1 MRAWNRWRRHYVKLL
16 DEIVAAPGAPLHGLD
31 MLAGD
36 ERRLMLRDVNATAQP
51 LVDASLLNTFE
62 RQVSVSPEA
71 AAVVCGETILAY
83 RELNEQANQLAHHL
97 IGEGIGPEDTVAIL
111 FEPSPEMIVALLGVL
126 KSGAAYLPLDA
137 EMPRGRLEYILSDSR
152 PALVLSQESLRTAI
166 PETAKLLDDGCA

>member
-1 MRAWNRWRRHYVKLL
+1 MEQMARHYVKLL
-16 DEIVAAPGAPLHGLD
+16 DEVVAAPGAPLHGLD

-152 PALVLSQESLRTAI
+152 SALVLSQESLRTVI
-166 PETAKLLDDGCA
+166 RQQRSG